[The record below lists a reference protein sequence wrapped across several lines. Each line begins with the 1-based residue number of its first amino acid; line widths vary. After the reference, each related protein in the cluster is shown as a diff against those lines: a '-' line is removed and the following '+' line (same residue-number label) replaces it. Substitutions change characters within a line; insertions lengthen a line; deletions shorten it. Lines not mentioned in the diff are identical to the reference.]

1 MRRLR
6 SLACIATDQPSI
18 NSGLSFIKRGS
29 QYTLR
34 TRSDSGS
41 DIAYYGQC
49 GQAVADRW
57 LKSADS
63 HGFKFSKSAHLWSRC
78 AGFTRQWQCDASK
91 GVAVAARVFDWWM
104 SCSPCS
110 SAVSRLC
117 KTDNTPDARLSTTRM
132 STIADSSLQ
141 TSDWVI
147 VVKLSVTSGGY
158 LAC

>member
-6 SLACIATDQPSI
+6 SLVCIATDQPSI

-63 HGFKFSKSAHLWSRC
+63 RGFEFSKSAHLCITVCWVYATMTMRRVEGRRGCRPCFRLLNVLLALQQCSFR
-78 AGFTRQWQCDASK
+78 GFA
-91 GVAVAARVFDWWM
+91 
-104 SCSPCS
+104 
-110 SAVSRLC
+110 

-132 STIADSSLQ
+132 SKIADSSLQ
-141 TSDWVI
+141 TSD
-147 VVKLSVTSGGY
+147 
-158 LAC
+158 